1 MFPPTVT
8 HINDRKIFWTDD
20 FGTTHSCQRAEVEPG
35 LFLVWTD
42 CQKDVPA
49 NAAHFEEPGE
59 LVTCS
64 ECLSSR
70 EGQ

>member
-1 MFPPTVT
+1 MFPTVT
-8 HINDRKIFWTDD
+8 RINGRKILWTDD
-20 FGTTHSCQRAEVEPG
+20 FGATHSCQRAEVEPG
-35 LFLVWTD
+35 LFLIWTD

-49 NAAHFEEPGE
+49 NAAHLEERGE